1 MEELT
6 EAMGTVQRAVNLM
19 PKDHLNRASTLRTL
33 GLIYLLRGS
42 ATTSLKD
49 VTTAIELFK
58 QSWHTTSSVPRWRL
72 QSAGRAVWL
81 STAYGDVDEAITLGK
96 EVMSLLPVL
105 DTKDLTISD
114 RQEVL
119 GDFDGIAHNVC
130 AAFLSRG
137 KVKEALQFLE
147 QGRAILIRQLLND
160 RIDLTDMQKT
170 HPDIVNRYEEIRKE
184 IQNTAVEFE
193 DEASVTARERRQGI
207 LREYNDIAKKISE
220 FPGHTAFY
228 AGQTVEQMQ
237 QCVKDGAVVIVNFTI
252 NRYNAVIVTRSGLK
266 AIDLSDTVDEKVW
279 SSWSIKEWIGR
290 RSEMPKKNKDYL
302 AYLAWIWESCAKR
315 ILEVIRLDLGASE
328 EEPLRIWWIGSGNAS
343 SIPFHAAGI
352 HEPGSTATVYHQ
364 TISSY
369 TPSINVLW
377 HAQRQTRASE
387 WEGSSLAIVTMKTTP
402 GGEGDQRLSN
412 LPGVED
418 EEAAVT
424 KLVEKYAP
432 VEQLKQPSVTEAVDS
447 LRRHTIAHF
456 ACHGTSDVHDP
467 SQSAL
472 VLQKS
477 RVEGR
482 TEVYVQD
489 RLTMGELSSIKLQRA
504 RLAYLSACSTAQSN
518 SVRHRDEVLHVVSG
532 FIVAGFPHTVGC
544 LWQSSDRMCV
554 SVAEAFYT
562 ELFRVHGSHW
572 QDDDVARSL
581 REAVMQQ
588 RAKELRTPLLWA
600 PFVHYGI

>member
-6 EAMGTVQRAVNLM
+6 DAMGTVQRAVNLM
-19 PKDHLNRASTLRTL
+19 PKEHLNKAATLRIL

-49 VTTAIELFK
+49 VKTAIELFK
-58 QSWHTTSSVPRWRL
+58 KSCATTSSTSSVPRWRL

-119 GDFDGIAHNVC
+119 GDFDGIAQNVC
-130 AAFLSRG
+130 AAFLSRE

-147 QGRAILIRQLLND
+147 QGRAVLIRQLLND
-160 RIDLTDMQKT
+160 RVDLTDMQKT

-184 IQNTAVEFE
+184 IKRPAAEFE
-193 DEASVTARERRQGI
+193 NDEARVTARERHQGI
-207 LREYNDIAKKISE
+207 VREYNDIAKKISE
-220 FPGHTAFY
+220 FPGHTALY
-228 AGQTVEQMQ
+228 AGQTVKEMQ
-237 QCVKDGAVVIVNFTI
+237 ECARDGAVVIVNFTI
-252 NRYNAVIVTRSGLK
+252 NRYNAVIITRSGLK
-266 AIDLSDTVDEKVW
+266 AIDPSETVDEKLW
-279 SSWSIKEWIGR
+279 PSWSIKKWTGR
-290 RSEMPKKNKDYL
+290 RSEMPKNKQGL
-302 AYLAWIWESCAKR
+302 PGVS
-315 ILEVIRLDLGASE
+315 RLDLGVLCE
-328 EEPLRIWWIGSGNAS
+328 ENPGAGMLA
-343 SIPFHAAGI
+343 PFHAAGI

-369 TPSINVLW
+369 TPSINALW

-387 WEGSSLAIVTMKTTP
+387 SEGSSLAIVNLKTTP
-402 GGEGDQRLSN
+402 GGEGDERLSN

-432 VEQLKQPSVTEAVDS
+432 VEQLKQPSVAQAVDS
-447 LRRHTIAHF
+447 LQKHTIAHF
-456 ACHGTSDVHDP
+456 ACHGTPDVHDP

-477 RVEGR
+477 RIEGQ

-489 RLTMGELSSIKLQRA
+489 RLAMGELSNIKLQRA
-504 RLAYLSACSTAQSN
+504 RLAYLSACSTAQSK
-518 SVRHRDEVLHVVSG
+518 SERHKDEVLHVVSG
-532 FIVAGFPHTVGC
+532 FIVAGFPHMVGC

-572 QDDDVARSL
+572 QDDDVARFL

-600 PFVHYGI
+600 PFAHYGI